1 MSQKIRPIAP
11 PVERLH
17 KQPRSQLKTYASEVG
32 RETRPLTELSTLQA
46 KDIKLNKNPA
56 ILGSFL
62 YRLWQERTDKTKDTL
77 EIDNLSDLSSFMGNS
92 NYETKLYL
100 LALGSIPRQLIYSN
114 EDREL
119 CVTTAL
125 LFEITFI
132 YSKEV
137 EAKYKDRGF
146 QQLGSERLS
155 FIKDEPISKITVKP
169 NKYWIKALEK
179 QPKGKYH
186 GLGLGT
192 VLLTNDSLRELKDRS
207 PMAYK
212 LFNYTASN
220 RPEHKIREAGLIKAL
235 GLEDQVKKQGKLRVR
250 KTIALGLEELV
261 IMGHISEHSYEDG
274 LYTFTFSDKFVK
286 HPDFLKK

>member
-1 MSQKIRPIAP
+1 MSQKNRTLIP

-32 RETRPLTELSTLQA
+32 RETRHLTELSTLQA

-77 EIDNLSDLSSFMGNS
+77 EIDNLSELSSFMGNS
-92 NYETKLYL
+92 NYETKHYL

-119 CVTTAL
+119 LVTTAL

-132 YSKEV
+132 YSKEI
-137 EAKYKDRGF
+137 EAKYKGRGF
-146 QQLGSERLS
+146 EQLGSDRLS
-155 FIKDEPISKITVKP
+155 FIKDEPISRITVKP
-169 NKYWIKALEK
+169 NKHWIKALEK
-179 QPKGKYH
+179 QPEGKYN
-186 GLGLGT
+186 GMGLGT
-192 VLLTNDSLRELKDRS
+192 VLLTNDSLKELQDRS

-220 RPEHKIREAGLIKAL
+220 RPTQKIREANLFIHL
-235 GLEDQVKKQGKLRVR
+235 GLEDQVKKQGKPRVR
-250 KTIALGLEELV
+250 RAIASALEELV
-261 IMGHISEHSYEDG
+261 NMGHIVEHNYEAG
-274 LYTFTFSDKFVK
+274 LYSFTFSDRFVK
-286 HPDFLKK
+286 HSDFLKE